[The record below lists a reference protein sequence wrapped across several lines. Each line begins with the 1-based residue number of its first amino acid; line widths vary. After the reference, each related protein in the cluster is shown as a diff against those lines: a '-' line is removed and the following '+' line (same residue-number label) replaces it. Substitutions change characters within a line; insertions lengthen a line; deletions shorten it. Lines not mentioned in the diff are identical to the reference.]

1 MTPSG
6 LENWFSDLMG
16 EMLLVIIF
24 SVGLPLMYKLATSLK
39 DLRLSVDKLKES
51 LDRTG
56 NNIDTIKAQVYEIE
70 DGIHKVEANQKL
82 TSKRRSTDSSGCA
95 TSLQSLGTAITTR
108 WR

>member
-1 MTPSG
+1 MTPRG

-56 NNIDTIKAQVYEIE
+56 NNIDTIKSQVYEIE
-70 DGIHKVEANQKL
+70 GGIHKVEANQKL
-82 TSKRRSTDSSGCA
+82 HVEKTEHGFQRLRDV
-95 TSLQSLGTAITTR
+95 ITKFR
-108 WR
+108 NGNNH

>member
-82 TSKRRSTDSSGCA
+82 HVEKTEHGFQRLRDV
-95 TSLQSLGTAITTR
+95 ITKFR
-108 WR
+108 NGNSH

>member
-56 NNIDTIKAQVYEIE
+56 NNINTIKAQVYEIE
-70 DGIHKVEANQKL
+70 DGIQKVEANQKL
-82 TSKRRSTDSSGCA
+82 HVEKTEHGFQRLRDMVAKFRNNNNH
-95 TSLQSLGTAITTR
+95 
-108 WR
+108 

>member
-1 MTPSG
+1 MTPSS

-16 EMLLVIIF
+16 EILLVIIF

-56 NNIDTIKAQVYEIE
+56 NNIDKIKSQVYEIE
-70 DGIHKVEANQKL
+70 EAINNVE
-82 TSKRRSTDSSGCA
+82 SSQRLHNEKTEHGFQR
-95 TSLQSLGTAITTR
+95 LRDIITKFKNGNNH
-108 WR
+108 